1 MRVRSLILSGSLI
14 LVIAV
19 VMKPISHHTN
29 PSLKKLDVLPREFST
44 PMFWSEGDLKQLEGT
59 DIIGKSG
66 YDMLRV
72 DL

>member
-1 MRVRSLILSGSLI
+1 
-14 LVIAV
+14 
-19 VMKPISHHTN
+19 MKPISHHTN